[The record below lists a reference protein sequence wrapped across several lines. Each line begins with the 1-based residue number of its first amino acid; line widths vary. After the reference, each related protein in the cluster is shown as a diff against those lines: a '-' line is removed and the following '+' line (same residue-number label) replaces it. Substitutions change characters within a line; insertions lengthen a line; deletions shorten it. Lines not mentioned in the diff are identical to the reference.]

1 MLSCGK
7 VIGQLSK
14 ITRNVNSCCVQRT
27 PKFIGVINARHVSYK
42 KSKKA
47 ATEPAKPLEPNQCI
61 PKYSQKSPVSSIVNN
76 SSASASSTAQCPVK
90 KSDEPLPP
98 MCEEICGK
106 LPPSGNSNGDSD
118 GSNFQ
123 KYWKQIFAAVII
135 AGVTVYALTRTEY
148 IKEKAPAVSSKKQ
161 KEETKK
167 REKNRVPI
175 SSTSI
180 PSEVS
185 YLLIGGGTAAFSAFR
200 SIKSKDPKAKVLVIS
215 EEPDYPY
222 MRPPLSKELWY
233 NRDRSPSS
241 ELNFKQWNG
250 TQRSLYYEPKEFYI
264 GVENLTSTDR
274 GGVAVASGWKV
285 KKIDAFNKIVTLND
299 GYEIKYNKCLIATGA
314 SPKNHPI
321 FDNADD
327 NVKSKIILYRTK
339 DDFLELEERLQD
351 PKVKNVAIIGGGFL
365 GSELACAM
373 AKSFDKMGKRIYQ
386 IYKEKFIMSQVL
398 PEYLSEW
405 TTKKSILEG
414 VISIGDSEI
423 EDYELKNGQLK
434 LTLTSGK
441 CIAAD
446 QVVVAIGADANTEL
460 ANTSSLEVEPQ
471 LGGFLVNAELEARRD
486 LWVAGDAACFY
497 DVRLGRR
504 RVEHHDHAVISG
516 RLAGENMT
524 GAGKPYLH
532 QSMFWSDLGPEVG
545 YEAIGIVDS
554 SLPTIGVFA
563 KIDKNNDTSAT
574 NKSDENEISSENSTD
589 SLKPESKLEL
599 AQNEETKQDEKKNE
613 EIENNYSKGVIFY
626 LKDNTV
632 VGIILWNIFNRMS
645 IARQVLARGTRYD
658 EINEIAKLFSIH
670 ED

>member
-14 ITRNVNSCCVQRT
+14 ITRNVNSSCVQRT

-47 ATEPAKPLEPNQCI
+47 ATEAAKPLEPNQCI
-61 PKYSQKSPVSSIVNN
+61 PKYSRKSPVSSTIIND
-76 SSASASSTAQCPVK
+76 SSASTSPTAQCPVK
-90 KSDEPLPP
+90 KSDEPMPP

-106 LPPSGNSNGDSD
+106 LPPSGESSGDSD

-135 AGVTVYALTRTEY
+135 AGVTVYALTRIEY
-148 IKEKAPAVSSKKQ
+148 FKEKAVSSKKP
-161 KEETKK
+161 KEEETKK
-167 REKNRVPI
+167 GGKNRVPTN
-175 SSTSI
+175 STSI

-233 NRDRSPSS
+233 NRDRSPSD

-264 GVENLTSTDR
+264 GVENLSSTDR

-321 FDNADD
+321 FDNANDD
-327 NVKSKIILYRTK
+327 VKSKIILFRSK
-339 DDFLELEERLQD
+339 NDFLELESRLQD
-351 PKVKNVAIIGGGFL
+351 PKVKNIAIIGGGFL

-405 TTKKSILEG
+405 TTKKSMLEG

-423 EDYELKNGQLK
+423 QDYEFENGQLK
-434 LTLTSGK
+434 LTLTSGQ
-441 CIAAD
+441 CIVAD
-446 QVVVAIGADANTEL
+446 QVVVAVGADANTEL
-460 ANTSSLEVEPQ
+460 ADTSSLEVEPQ

-504 RVEHHDHAVISG
+504 RIEHHDHAVISG

-563 KIDKNNDTSAT
+563 KTDKKHDSSTSL
-574 NKSDENEISSENSTD
+574 NKSDENKTSSENSTE
-589 SLKPESKLEL
+589 SLKPKSAE
-599 AQNEETKQDEKKNE
+599 NETTKQDEKKDE
-613 EIENNYSKGVIFY
+613 ENENNYSKGVIFY

-658 EINEIAKLFSIH
+658 EINEIAKLFSMH